1 MNLLVT
7 LLIGIAVGAFVE
19 LILPG
24 HHASE
29 LLLAMCLGAMGAFV
43 ARFLGEMTEWWEP
56 GDATSFLASIAGA
69 VIVLLIWGLV
79 FRRMP
84 PRGRR
89 PHA

>member
-7 LLIGIAVGAFVE
+7 ILIGIAVGAFVE

-29 LLLAMCLGAMGAFV
+29 LLLAMSLGAMGALL
-43 ARFLGEMTEWWEP
+43 AQFLGEMMEWWEP

-69 VIVLLIWGLV
+69 VAALLIWGLL
-79 FRRMP
+79 FRRV

-89 PHA
+89 PR